1 MADDRGVIRE
11 VAWRD
16 IFPWLI
22 IFRTFRLAKSMPLL
36 FVATL
41 GVVLA
46 PAGWRV
52 GEALFV
58 SEAELQADFEFA
70 AFVEHQCR
78 WPGQQSGLAPP
89 NHGRVPRSIRDI
101 VFTSP
106 NTLEPIYFRFVDP
119 VARLLN
125 SRLTV
130 TQAAYCAFG
139 SLWTLVVW
147 GFFGGVITR
156 IAVVNLGRE
165 EPLGLGAAV
174 RHAASRLGAYVG
186 SPLFPLVGVVL
197 VALPICGLGLLARG
211 DVGLLIAGILWVAA
225 LFGGMLIVILLLGL
239 LFGWPLMW
247 GAISAEER
255 GDVFEAFSR
264 SYSYTFQRPLH
275 YLFYAALATFY
286 GALAWLLVYHF
297 SEGVIRFTEWA
308 AAWGA
313 GPQRWA
319 EIVRLRD
326 DPSLGGGMVMAA
338 ALLMGLGTGLV
349 RTIAAGLVYSLFW
362 CLAAA
367 AYLLLRRDVDQT
379 ELDEVFADSQT
390 RRYQLPAVDS
400 PDTRAEN
407 AKGESVESPKA
418 AESESTQAES

>member
-147 GFFGGVITR
+147 GF
-156 IAVVNLGRE
+156 L
-165 EPLGLGAAV
+165 
-174 RHAASRLGAYVG
+174 AASSRA
-186 SPLFPLVGVVL
+186 SP
-197 VALPICGLGLLARG
+197 
-211 DVGLLIAGILWVAA
+211 WST
-225 LFGGMLIVILLLGL
+225 
-239 LFGWPLMW
+239 W
-247 GAISAEER
+247 GARSRWDWVQPSGTRHPDSALMSDR
-255 GDVFEAFSR
+255 RCFR
-264 SYSYTFQRPLH
+264 S
-275 YLFYAALATFY
+275 
-286 GALAWLLVYHF
+286 
-297 SEGVIRFTEWA
+297 SEWSWWPCRSV
-308 AAWGA
+308 AWGCWRVA
-313 GPQRWA
+313 MSA
-319 EIVRLRD
+319 
-326 DPSLGGGMVMAA
+326 
-338 ALLMGLGTGLV
+338 
-349 RTIAAGLVYSLFW
+349 
-362 CLAAA
+362 C
-367 AYLLLRRDVDQT
+367 
-379 ELDEVFADSQT
+379 
-390 RRYQLPAVDS
+390 
-400 PDTRAEN
+400 
-407 AKGESVESPKA
+407 
-418 AESESTQAES
+418 